1 MTMTF
6 TGLYLLAA
14 MIQIGSLLKLA
25 NKLVNLLWS
34 KGTVYVLGQLALST
48 CCLF

>member
-1 MTMTF
+1 MTVTF

-14 MIQIGSLLKLA
+14 IIQVGSLLKLA

-34 KGTVYVLGQLALST
+34 KGTVYILGHLALIT
-48 CCLF
+48 YCLF